1 MNAEAGQKIL
11 RSVPFL
17 KASISS
23 CQMVI
28 LQAKQPLPLCP
39 FLKDMGNI
47 DEQSIKFH
55 FNREDFLKW
64 LRTTVG
70 DEKLTQTIDKLDK
83 KFQKKIF
90 LKSWWTL
97 CKKEF

>member
-1 MNAEAGQKIL
+1 
-11 RSVPFL
+11 
-17 KASISS
+17 
-23 CQMVI
+23 MVI

-70 DEKLTQTIDKLDK
+70 DEELTQTIPEENLPEKLVDIV
-83 KFQKKIF
+83 QKRI
-90 LKSWWTL
+90 LELQLTHYNG
-97 CKKEF
+97 